1 MAGCGKTLFRR
12 RVINLK
18 GYNTNLASEY
28 YVLSMLYRQGFDAYI
43 TLGNKKGI
51 DIILNLN
58 NEKQITIDVKGL
70 QGTTLFP
77 LDNVDDEAKKP
88 NHYVVFL
95 SFLNKMS
102 DPLVLPEIYVLPHND
117 LKELMY
123 HNPKGNRKGINLSTL
138 RSKAEDYR
146 NNWEI
151 LKQL

>member
-1 MAGCGKTLFRR
+1 M
-12 RVINLK
+12 K

-77 LDNVDDEAKKP
+77 LDNVDDEANKP

-102 DPLVLPEIYVLPHND
+102 DPLELPEIYVLPHND

>member
-1 MAGCGKTLFRR
+1 M
-12 RVINLK
+12 K

-58 NEKQITIDVKGL
+58 DEKQITIDVKGL

-77 LDNVDDEAKKP
+77 LDNVDDQADKP
-88 NHYVVFL
+88 NHFVVFL

-123 HNPKGNRKGINLSTL
+123 HNPKGNRKGINLSML
-138 RSKAEDYR
+138 RSNAEAYR

-151 LKQL
+151 LKTV

>member
-1 MAGCGKTLFRR
+1 M
-12 RVINLK
+12 K

-51 DIILNLN
+51 DIILNMN
-58 NEKQITIDVKGL
+58 DKKQLTIDVKGL
-70 QGTTLFP
+70 QGKTLFP
-77 LDNVDDEAKKP
+77 LDNVNDQADKP

-102 DPLVLPEIYVLPHND
+102 DPSVLPEIYILPHND
-117 LKELMY
+117 LKEIMY
-123 HNPKGNRKGINLSTL
+123 HNPKGNRKGINLSML
-138 RSKAEDYR
+138 RFKAEGYR

-151 LKQL
+151 LKRT

>member
-1 MAGCGKTLFRR
+1 M
-12 RVINLK
+12 K

-28 YVLSMLYRQGFDAYI
+28 YILATLYRLGFDAYI

-58 NEKQITIDVKGL
+58 DEKQITIDVKGL
-70 QGTTLFP
+70 QGKTLFP
-77 LDNVDDEAKKP
+77 LDNVNDQADKP
-88 NHYVVFL
+88 FHFIVFL
-95 SFLNKMS
+95 SFLDKMS
-102 DPLVLPEIYVLPHND
+102 DPLVLPEIYVLPHNS

-138 RSKAEDYR
+138 RSTALESR

-151 LKQL
+151 LKI

>member
-1 MAGCGKTLFRR
+1 M
-12 RVINLK
+12 K

-58 NEKQITIDVKGL
+58 DEKQITIDVKGL

-77 LDNVDDEAKKP
+77 LDNVDDEANKP

-95 SFLNKMS
+95 SFLNKMN

>member
-1 MAGCGKTLFRR
+1 M
-12 RVINLK
+12 K

-28 YVLSMLYRQGFDAYI
+28 YVLSILYRQGFDAYI

-58 NEKQITIDVKGL
+58 DVKQLTIDVKGL

-77 LDNVDDEAKKP
+77 LDNVDEQAEKP
-88 NHYVVFL
+88 NHFVVFL

-123 HNPKGNRKGINLSTL
+123 HNPKGNRKGINLSML
-138 RSKAEDYR
+138 RNKAAAYR

-151 LKQL
+151 LKRI

>member
-1 MAGCGKTLFRR
+1 M
-12 RVINLK
+12 K

-28 YVLSMLYRQGFDAYI
+28 YVLSMLYRQGFDSYI

-58 NEKQITIDVKGL
+58 NEKQLTIDVKGL

-77 LDNVDDEAKKP
+77 LDNVDDQADKP
-88 NHYVVFL
+88 NHFVVFL

-102 DPLVLPEIYVLPHND
+102 DPLLLPEIYVLPHNV

-123 HNPKGNRKGINLSTL
+123 HNPKGNRKGINLSML
-138 RSKAEDYR
+138 RSNAVAYR

-151 LKQL
+151 LKIV

>member
-1 MAGCGKTLFRR
+1 M
-12 RVINLK
+12 K

-58 NEKQITIDVKGL
+58 DEKQLTIDVKGL

-77 LDNVDDEAKKP
+77 LDNVDDQADKP
-88 NHYVVFL
+88 NHFVVFL

-123 HNPKGNRKGINLSTL
+123 HNPKGNRKGINLSML
-138 RSKAEDYR
+138 RSNAEAYR

-151 LKQL
+151 LKTI

>member
-1 MAGCGKTLFRR
+1 M
-12 RVINLK
+12 K

-58 NEKQITIDVKGL
+58 DEKQITIDVKGL
-70 QGTTLFP
+70 QGITLFP
-77 LDNVDDEAKKP
+77 LDNVDDQADKP

-95 SFLNKMS
+95 SFLKKMS
-102 DPLVLPEIYVLPHND
+102 DPLVLPEIYVVPHND
-117 LKELMY
+117 LKDLMY
-123 HNPKGNRKGINLSTL
+123 HNPKGNRKGINLSML
-138 RSKAEDYR
+138 RSTAAAYR

-151 LKQL
+151 LKMI

>member
-1 MAGCGKTLFRR
+1 M
-12 RVINLK
+12 K

-28 YVLSMLYRQGFDAYI
+28 YVLAVLYRLGFDAYI

-58 NEKQITIDVKGL
+58 GEKQITVDVKGL

-77 LDNVDDEAKKP
+77 LDNVDEQVDKP
-88 NHYVVFL
+88 NHFVVFL

-102 DPLVLPEIYVLPHND
+102 DPLVLPEIYILPHND

-123 HNPKGNRKGINLSTL
+123 HNPKGNRKGINLSML
-138 RSKAEDYR
+138 RSSAVAYR
-146 NNWEI
+146 NNWDL
-151 LKQL
+151 LKLL

>member
-1 MAGCGKTLFRR
+1 M
-12 RVINLK
+12 K

-58 NEKQITIDVKGL
+58 DEKQITIDVKGL

-77 LDNVDDEAKKP
+77 LDNVDDQADKP
-88 NHYVVFL
+88 YHFVVFL

-123 HNPKGNRKGINLSTL
+123 HNPKGNRKGVNLSTL
-138 RSKAEDYR
+138 RSKAAAYR
-146 NNWEI
+146 NNWEM
-151 LKQL
+151 LKTV

>member
-1 MAGCGKTLFRR
+1 M
-12 RVINLK
+12 K

-58 NEKQITIDVKGL
+58 DEKQLTIDVKGL

-77 LDNVDDEAKKP
+77 LDNVEDKSDKP
-88 NHYVVFL
+88 NHFVVFL

-123 HNPKGNRKGINLSTL
+123 YNPKGNRKGINLSML
-138 RSKAEDYR
+138 RSKSDAYR

-151 LKQL
+151 LKTV